1 MTSPGKPTVLIIDDD
16 QVVSQQLVSLLRAAG
31 YPAKS
36 ALDPVQGFMVAQR
49 ERPGLILLD
58 INLPAGGGVRL
69 LERLLKTTTTQL
81 IPVVII
87 TASEDPALEGEVRAK
102 GAVGFIR
109 KPVDSEKLLAAIGAA
124 LKPLAG

>member
-58 INLPAGGGVRL
+58 VNLPAGGGLRM
-69 LERLLKTTTTQL
+69 LERLIKTTTTQL
-81 IPVVII
+81 IPVIVI
-87 TASEDPALEGEVRAK
+87 TASTDQALEGEVRAK
-102 GAVGFIR
+102 GAAGFIR
-109 KPVDSEKLLAAIGAA
+109 KPIDSEQLLAAIATA
-124 LKPLAG
+124 LKPLS